1 MPGFSKTILI
11 SKFFPSLIPHV
22 EIGQMK
28 QAEFFSIEINKP
40 VGQIQ
45 VQKACLAIATSQMP
59 DRSRNWE

>member
-1 MPGFSKTILI
+1 M
-11 SKFFPSLIPHV
+11 PSLIPHV

-59 DRSRNWE
+59 DRSQNWE